1 MPTLSRVLQPIGP
14 TCSAETTATDAVKQ
28 LAASHA
34 EALLVVKNGVFV
46 GLFSHR
52 EALAAFADGAGPV
65 EHYMRRPLPGR
76 NVADS
81 LESGADIM
89 YREDTP
95 VVLMTEDEGPL
106 FRKTSKTVGVVSAH
120 EVLDEIGKTTTDTAS
135 NKVFVGRR
143 DLGLNVPVSPCQR
156 ACPIHQDIAAYV
168 DYVSQGRYLDSWLV
182 IHETNPFPSMLGRL
196 CNHPCETDCKRG
208 WVQGPENAVSIKSLK
223 RFATDYAWARR
234 VRIDWQRAPEN
245 GKRVAV
251 VGSGPAGMTAAQDL
265 RLMGYGVDLYEREA
279 KLGGLLSASIPH
291 FRFDHDQLLWEIQ
304 MIVDMG
310 VNVHLSANVG
320 KDIKVEQLLND
331 YDAVFISV
339 GMMTGRILPVP
350 GSDLPEVISAMEFL
364 RVRSYD
370 IVPDNFPR
378 GGDVVVIGGGAV
390 ATDAAQ
396 TSIKSGARKV
406 WMVSIEPA
414 DRLPAFGNELVEA
427 REIGLTLHTGVI
439 VNAIKADSSGHV
451 NGVEF
456 IRVDENKLEFDPES
470 GKLLINT
477 VQKLPGT
484 EHVIPCRYAI
494 FASGQI
500 MDFPQDQGVPLTPRK
515 LLEADTGAHT
525 KVAKLFAG
533 GDCVQGPSFIVDAV
547 AWGHRAARSIN
558 EFIGASVPRDA
569 KPLTVIESTDDH
581 READYY
587 LREEPP
593 ILPAEKRMDM
603 TPVELPWNDEQAIT
617 AALRCFQCDTVHHV
631 DESTCILCGACDDVC
646 PEKALDVVVAGENR
660 DTSSGGFVEICNTV
674 LGEEFGGKSGKI
686 LVNYDRCT
694 NCRICE
700 DHCPVNCITFQR
712 VRFRDDAMQ
721 MIPLTLVASGGKVA
735 AKAGV

>member
-1 MPTLSRVLQPIGP
+1 MPTLSKVLEPIGE
-14 TCSAETTATDAVKQ
+14 TCPADLSAAEAVRR
-28 LAASHA
+28 LNASGA
-34 EALLVVKNGVFV
+34 DALLVERDGGIV
-46 GLFSHR
+46 GLFGHR
-52 EALAAFADGAGPV
+52 EAIAAFADGSGRVDA
-65 EHYMRRPLPGR
+65 YMRRPLPGR
-76 NVADS
+76 NIADS

-106 FRKTSKTVGVVSAH
+106 FRKTSRTVGIVSANA
-120 EVLDEIGKTTTDTAS
+120 VLTEIGKTTTDTAS

-143 DLGLNVPVSPCQR
+143 DLSLNVPVSPCQR

-234 VRIDWQRAPEN
+234 VKIDWQRAPEN
-245 GKRVAV
+245 GRRVAI
-251 VGSGPAGMTAAQDL
+251 VGSGRGGMTAAQDL
-265 RLMGYGVDLYEREA
+265 RLMGYQVDLYEREG

-291 FRFDHDQLLWEIQ
+291 FRFDLDQLNWEIQ

-310 VNVHLSANVG
+310 VNVLLNKNVG
-320 KDIKVEQLLND
+320 KDPKLEQLLND
-331 YDAVFISV
+331 YDAVFLSV

-370 IVPDNFPR
+370 IIPDNFPR

-396 TSIKSGARKV
+396 TSIKTGARKV

-427 REIGLTLHTGVI
+427 REIGLQLHTGVI
-439 VNAIKADSSGHV
+439 VNAIKADDSGHV

-456 IRVDENKLEFDPES
+456 IRVDETKLEFDPES

-500 MDFPQDQGVPLTPRK
+500 MDFAQDQGVPLTPRK
-515 LLEADTGAHT
+515 LMEADTGGHT
-525 KVAKLFAG
+525 KMTKLFAG

-547 AWGHRAARSIN
+547 AWGHRTARSIN
-558 EFIGASVPRDA
+558 ELLGASVPHDA

-587 LREEPP
+587 NREEPP
-593 ILPAEKRMDM
+593 ILPADKRRDM

-646 PEKALDVVVAGENR
+646 PEKALDVVVYGENR

-674 LGEEFGGKSGKI
+674 LGEEFGGKAGKI

-721 MIPLTLVASGGKVA
+721 MIPLTAVSAGGKLP

>member
-1 MPTLSRVLQPIGP
+1 MPTLSKLLQPVVDSCP
-14 TCSAETTATDAVKQ
+14 ADVSA
-28 LAASHA
+28 A
-34 EALLVVKNGVFV
+34 EALRRLNASGGDALLIEKQGALV
-46 GLFSHR
+46 GLFGHR
-52 EALAAFADGAGPV
+52 EALAAFADGAEPV
-65 EHYMRRPLPGR
+65 EKYMRRPLPGR
-76 NVADS
+76 NLADS
-81 LESGADIM
+81 MESGADIM

-106 FRKTSKTVGVVSAH
+106 FKKTSRTVGVVSAL
-120 EVLDEIGKTTTDTAS
+120 EVLAEIGKTTTDTAS
-135 NKVFVGRR
+135 NKVFFGRK

-156 ACPIHQDIAAYV
+156 ACPIHQDIATYV

-234 VRIDWQRAPEN
+234 MKIDYRRAPEN

-251 VGSGPAGMTAAQDL
+251 VGAGPAGMTAVQDL
-265 RLMGYGVDLYEREA
+265 RLMGYAVDLYEREA

-291 FRFDHDQLLWEIQ
+291 FRFDMDQLLWEIQ
-304 MIVDMG
+304 MIIDMG
-310 VNVHLSANVG
+310 VDVHLNANVG

-350 GSDLPEVISAMEFL
+350 GSDLAEVISAMEFL

-370 IVPDNFPR
+370 TIPDNFPR

-396 TSIKSGARKV
+396 TSIKTGARKV

-427 REIGLTLHTGVI
+427 REIGLQLHTGVI
-439 VNAIKADSSGHV
+439 VNAIKADESGHV
-451 NGVEF
+451 SGVEF
-456 IRVDENKLEFDPES
+456 IRVDETKLEFDPES
-470 GKLLINT
+470 GKLLINS

-500 MDFPQDQGVPLTPRK
+500 MDFPQDQEVPLTPRK
-515 LLEADTGAHT
+515 LIEADTGGHT
-525 KVAKLFAG
+525 KVGKLFAG
-533 GDCVQGPSFIVDAV
+533 GDCVEGPSFIVNAI
-547 AWGHRAARSIN
+547 AWGHRTARSIN
-558 EFIGASVPRDA
+558 EFLGASVPRDA
-569 KPLTVIESTDDH
+569 KPLTVIETTDDH

-587 LREEPP
+587 NREEPP

-646 PEKALDVVVAGENR
+646 PEKALDVVVYGENR

-674 LGEEFGGKSGKI
+674 LGEDFGGKAGKI
-686 LVNYDRCT
+686 FVNYDRCT

-712 VRFRDDAMQ
+712 VRFPDDTMQ
-721 MIPLTLVASGGKVA
+721 MIPLTALPSP
-735 AKAGV
+735 KAPVNATR